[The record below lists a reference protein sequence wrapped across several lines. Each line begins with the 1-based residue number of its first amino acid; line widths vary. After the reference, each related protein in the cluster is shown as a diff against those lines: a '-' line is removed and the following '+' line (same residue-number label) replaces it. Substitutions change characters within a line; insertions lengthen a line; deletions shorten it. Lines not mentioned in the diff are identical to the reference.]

1 MSRSATDIILQH
13 PDKDE
18 LISKLLQ
25 GISSEDIHKNL
36 QIRYQDID
44 KKLIVSIKVLDNFK
58 KNSLD
63 IYKTIQNDLRK
74 VSTAITHSDADL
86 QLTLQNN
93 PTYRQTLEK
102 VANNELD
109 IKTMLANMIMATETR
124 IAQIFDQIQADP
136 DNVNTRTERLF
147 NEYLDRF
154 QSAIEKWQKYIIQSP
169 DQIVQH
175 NVSVQHIDS
184 QMSVFHN
191 TITRVLSQMDV
202 ESSLLFM
209 NLYKEE
215 MEKLQMPVD
224 APIAPVEER
233 MAEVKSIHDQINKK
247 LSDGYGY

>member
-1 MSRSATDIILQH
+1 MTRSSTDVILQH

-25 GISSEDIHKNL
+25 GISPEDIHNNL

-44 KKLIVSIKVLDNFK
+44 KKLIVPIKTLDNFK
-58 KNSLD
+58 KNSLN
-63 IYKTIQNDLRK
+63 IYKTIQDDLRK
-74 VSTAITHSDADL
+74 TSTALVRSDGDL

-93 PTYRQTLEK
+93 PTYRKTLEK
-102 VANNELD
+102 LANNELD
-109 IKTMLANMIMATETR
+109 IKTMLATMIMATETR
-124 IAQIFDQIQADP
+124 VAQIFDQIQSDP

-147 NEYLDRF
+147 NEYLDRL

-175 NVSVQHIDS
+175 NVSIQHIDN

-191 TITRVLSQMDV
+191 AITKVLSQMDI

-209 NLYKEE
+209 SLYKEE
-215 MEKLQMPVD
+215 LEKLQASAEPQ
-224 APIAPVEER
+224 ITPVEER
-233 MAEVKSIHDQINKK
+233 LAEVRSIHDEINKK
-247 LSDGYGY
+247 LSDGYAP

>member
-1 MSRSATDIILQH
+1 MAHSATDVILQH
-13 PDKDE
+13 PDTQE
-18 LISKLLQ
+18 IISKLLQ
-25 GISSEDIHKNL
+25 GISPEDIHTNL

-44 KKLIVSIKVLDNFK
+44 KKLVVSVKVLENFK
-58 KNSLD
+58 KNSLN
-63 IYKTIQNDLRK
+63 IYKSIQDDLRK
-74 VSTAITHSDADL
+74 ISTSITRSDADL

-109 IKTMLANMIMATETR
+109 IKTMLANMILATETR

-175 NVSVQHIDS
+175 NVSIQHIDS
-184 QMSVFHN
+184 QMSIFHN

-209 NLYKEE
+209 SLYKEE
-215 MEKLQMPVD
+215 MEKLQ
-224 APIAPVEER
+224 APTEPQITPVEER

-247 LSDGYGY
+247 LSDGYAH